1 MRRRDITRRTFMGG
15 TLVAAT
21 ASSAPLPAASV
32 RRAGPF
38 PAPSDRIGLGFIGVG
53 NRGSQLLEAFLGF
66 ADVELVA
73 VCDVYEPFLQRQ
85 LDKVDPTLRA
95 EVGRYIPRMGEA
107 WRERVARY
115 KDYRRLLE
123 RTDIDA
129 VVIATPDHWHALQ
142 TIDACSAGKD
152 VYVEKPLTVAVAEG
166 RRMIEAAAAARRV
179 VQVGLQRRSSEV
191 YRGLPELIR
200 NGAVGKVTV
209 CRAYRVSNMAPGGI
223 GRKSPQEP
231 PPDLDWNLWLGPRPW
246 RPYQSNIHPYRF
258 RWWQEYSSQV
268 GNWGVH
274 YFDVIRWLIGEQA
287 PRFVTAVGG
296 RYAVDDDRT
305 IPDTMEVT
313 FEFPGGAL
321 LTFGQYEACGGEV
334 AQGEIEIRG
343 TRGNLLVSTVYERGA
358 GYRIESS
365 PPGQFGAPEPAE
377 ERRLVTEETDST
389 PTHVRNFLDCVRSR
403 QTPACP
409 LEEGHRSTTFALLAN
424 IALATGSRL
433 EWDAEREQI
442 VQPASANRWLSYE
455 YRDPWR
461 S

>member
-1 MRRRDITRRTFMGG
+1 MGG
-15 TLVAAT
+15 TLAAA
-21 ASSAPLPAASV
+21 ASASAAPLPAAAV
-32 RRAGPF
+32 RRYAQG
-38 PAPSDRIGLGFIGVG
+38 PAPNDRIGVGFIGVG
-53 NRGSQLLEAFLGF
+53 NRGTQLLNAFLGF
-66 ADVELVA
+66 PDVELVA
-73 VCDVYEPFLQRQ
+73 ICDVYEPYLHRR
-85 LDKVDPTLRA
+85 LEDVDPVVRA
-95 EVGRYIPRMGEA
+95 EVGHYIPRMGEK
-107 WRERVARY
+107 WSERVARY
-115 KDYRRLLE
+115 RDYRRLLE
-123 RTDIDA
+123 RSDIDA

-142 TIDACSAGKD
+142 TIDACTSGKD
-152 VYVEKPLTVAVAEG
+152 VYVEKPLTVTVTEG
-166 RRMIEAAAAARRV
+166 RRMIEVAAQTGRV

-191 YRGLPELIR
+191 YVGLPELIR
-200 NGAVGKVTV
+200 GGAVGKVTV
-209 CRAYRVSNMAPGGI
+209 CRAYRVSNMAPAGI
-223 GRKSPQEP
+223 GRKSPQDP

-258 RWWQEYSSQV
+258 RWWQDYSSQV

-274 YFDVIRWLIGEQA
+274 YFDVIRWVIGEQA
-287 PRFVTAVGG
+287 PRYISAVGG
-296 RYAVDDDRT
+296 RYAIDDDRT

-343 TRGNLLVSTVYERGA
+343 TRGNLLVSTVYEKGA

-365 PPGQFGAPEPAE
+365 PAGQFGTPEAARE
-377 ERRLVTEETDST
+377 HRLVTEETDST
-389 PTHVRNFLDCVRSR
+389 PTHVRNFLDCVRTR

-433 EWDAEREQI
+433 EWDAENEKVI
-442 VQPASANRWLSYE
+442 QPADANRWLSYR

-461 S
+461 D